1 MTFKHQHSTTMQ
13 LQNQQ
18 QMSTEWGN
26 AEPGIF
32 YTNASLQLV

>member
-18 QMSTEWGN
+18 QMSTEWEMQN
-26 AEPGIF
+26 QEYFIQMRRF
-32 YTNASLQLV
+32 N